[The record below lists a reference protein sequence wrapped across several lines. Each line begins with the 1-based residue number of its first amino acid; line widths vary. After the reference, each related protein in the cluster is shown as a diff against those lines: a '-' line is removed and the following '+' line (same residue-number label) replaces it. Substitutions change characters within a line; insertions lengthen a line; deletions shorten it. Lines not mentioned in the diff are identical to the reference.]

1 MPPLSIAKS
10 IVARPWL
17 QRVLSPVANRYADL
31 AGYRQIGLVA
41 DDLIAE
47 ETDVVQQA
55 IKRLPPKVAYDRMYR
70 MRRAVQC
77 SVAHQILP
85 KHEQTKP
92 EDDVPYLLPY
102 IEEIEAEL
110 RERDELDSLT
120 KAK

>member
-17 QRVLSPVANRYADL
+17 QRVLGPVANRYADL

-41 DDLIAE
+41 DDLIIE

-55 IKRLPPKVAYDRMYR
+55 IKRLPPKVAYDRMFR

-85 KHEQTKP
+85 KQDQTKP
-92 EDDVPYLLPY
+92 EDDVPYLSPY

-110 RERDELDSLT
+110 RERNELDSLA